1 MSTDVLVVGAG
12 PTGLVL
18 ALWLKRSG
26 VDVRIVDKAP
36 GPGTTS
42 RALAVHAR
50 TLENYRQL
58 GLADEV
64 VARGFEMR
72 AANLWVRGEHAA
84 RVPLGDIGKG
94 MSPFPFVVIYP
105 QDKHEELLIEWLRR
119 EGVEVK
125 RSTELV
131 RLEERD
137 DIVIATTKRADGAET
152 TDEAAFV
159 AGCDGAHSKVRELCG
174 IGFPG
179 GTYEHVFYVADVEI
193 GGPVDNG
200 EIHVGLDEADLLV
213 IFPMKGK
220 HRARLIGTV
229 RKDAEDRRDL
239 ALEDVSRQAVDRLG
253 VEIRAAHWFSTYRVH
268 HRVAASFGRGRMYV
282 AGDAAHIH
290 SPVGGQGMNT
300 GVGDAVNLAWKIAE
314 VVRGRASATLLDSYE
329 PERIRFARRLVATT
343 DRAFTVA
350 TRRSALARWVRV
362 GIVPRVAPALASRDV
377 FRRFAFRTI
386 SQIMVEYRKGPLA
399 EGKAGNICGG
409 DRLPWV
415 EPTSTGGADNFTPL
429 ASRAWQVHLHGEAP
443 NDLRNACE
451 SLGLALETFAWSE
464 KASVAGYLE
473 NAAYLIRP
481 DGYVAL
487 ADADAGADA
496 LRAYARRHELRWR

>member
-1 MSTDVLVVGAG
+1 MSADVLVVGAG

-18 ALWLKRSG
+18 ALWLKR
-26 VDVRIVDKAP
+26 
-36 GPGTTS
+36 TTS

-105 QDKHEELLIEWLRR
+105 QDEHEELLIEWLRR

-179 GTYEHVFYVADVEI
+179 STYEHVFYVADVEI

-220 HRARLIGTV
+220 HRARLIGECGVTWFAPTATLRSRTQMPV
-229 RKDAEDRRDL
+229 GMRCVPMHAGTNC
-239 ALEDVSRQAVDRLG
+239 AGVSRNV
-253 VEIRAAHWFSTYRVH
+253 
-268 HRVAASFGRGRMYV
+268 
-282 AGDAAHIH
+282 
-290 SPVGGQGMNT
+290 
-300 GVGDAVNLAWKIAE
+300 
-314 VVRGRASATLLDSYE
+314 
-329 PERIRFARRLVATT
+329 
-343 DRAFTVA
+343 
-350 TRRSALARWVRV
+350 
-362 GIVPRVAPALASRDV
+362 
-377 FRRFAFRTI
+377 
-386 SQIMVEYRKGPLA
+386 
-399 EGKAGNICGG
+399 
-409 DRLPWV
+409 
-415 EPTSTGGADNFTPL
+415 
-429 ASRAWQVHLHGEAP
+429 
-443 NDLRNACE
+443 
-451 SLGLALETFAWSE
+451 
-464 KASVAGYLE
+464 
-473 NAAYLIRP
+473 
-481 DGYVAL
+481 
-487 ADADAGADA
+487 
-496 LRAYARRHELRWR
+496 

>member
-1 MSTDVLVVGAG
+1 MSADVLVVGAG

-26 VDVRIVDKAP
+26 VDGASWTEPEPRHHL
-36 GPGTTS
+36 

-94 MSPFPFVVIYP
+94 MSPFPFVVIYS
-105 QDKHEELLIEWLRR
+105 QDEHEELLVEWLRR
-119 EGVEVK
+119 EGVEVE
-125 RSTELV
+125 RSTEV
-131 RLEERD
+131 VHLEERD

-179 GTYEHVFYVADVEI
+179 STYEHVFYVADVEI

-229 RKDAEDRRDL
+229 RKDAEERGDL

-268 HRVAASFGRGRMYV
+268 HRVAESFGRGRCT
-282 AGDAAHIH
+282 
-290 SPVGGQGMNT
+290 SP
-300 GVGDAVNLAWKIAE
+300 
-314 VVRGRASATLLDSYE
+314 
-329 PERIRFARRLVATT
+329 
-343 DRAFTVA
+343 A
-350 TRRSALARWVRV
+350 TRR
-362 GIVPRVAPALASRDV
+362 
-377 FRRFAFRTI
+377 
-386 SQIMVEYRKGPLA
+386 
-399 EGKAGNICGG
+399 
-409 DRLPWV
+409 
-415 EPTSTGGADNFTPL
+415 TSTAQSVD
-429 ASRAWQVHLHGEAP
+429 
-443 NDLRNACE
+443 
-451 SLGLALETFAWSE
+451 
-464 KASVAGYLE
+464 KA
-473 NAAYLIRP
+473 
-481 DGYVAL
+481 
-487 ADADAGADA
+487 
-496 LRAYARRHELRWR
+496 